1 MNGRRDRETGSR
13 GNPKLAN
20 IMASKLRDKEIVTDG
35 GVRIGELYDV
45 TMSEKTGELIAL
57 IVRPFKDQ
65 KTENMLH
72 DKDGNVVVPYNAVQV
87 VKEFIIVDGRKIP
100 QKRK

>member
-1 MNGRRDRETGSR
+1 
-13 GNPKLAN
+13 LAN
-20 IMASKLRDKEIVTDG
+20 IIASKLRDKEVVTDS
-35 GVRIGELYDV
+35 GVRIGELFDL
-45 TMSEKTGELIAL
+45 TFSESTGELVAL

-65 KTENMLH
+65 KTANMLH
-72 DKDGNVVVPYNAVQV
+72 DTDGNVVVPYNAVQV

>member
-1 MNGRRDRETGSR
+1 M
-13 GNPKLAN
+13 AN
-20 IMASKLRDKEIVTDG
+20 IIASKMRDKEIVTDN
-35 GVRIGELYDV
+35 GVRIGELFDL

-65 KTENMLH
+65 KTINMLH
-72 DKDGNVVVPYNAVQV
+72 DSDGNVVVPYNAVKV

-100 QKRK
+100 QKKK

>member
-1 MNGRRDRETGSR
+1 
-13 GNPKLAN
+13 LAN
-20 IMASKLRDKEIVTDG
+20 IIASKLRDKEVVTDS
-35 GVRIGELYDV
+35 GVRIGELFDL
-45 TMSEKTGELIAL
+45 TFSESTGELVAL

-65 KTENMLH
+65 KTANMLH
-72 DKDGNVVVPYNAVQV
+72 DSDGNVVVPYNAVQV